1 MFSAGCTMNTG
12 SKKLQREIG
21 SAFCGAEVNVKGI
34 WAETTAG
41 RGIPEVSERA
51 VSWETRSF
59 PREHRRTNLALHA
72 TGTCRFCRSRLAS
85 QPDRQFEVR
94 CKLRKVGENEI
105 ERLHRAM
112 LVERDPES
120 LRNLARR
127 LTKALEE
134 RIKTLGE
141 QGQPRPNN

>member
-1 MFSAGCTMNTG
+1 MSRGFGLKPLPGAAS
-12 SKKLQREIG
+12 QRSQNGLFRGKHDLSLKNIG
-21 SAFCGAEVNVKGI
+21 APTSQYM
-34 WAETTAG
+34 
-41 RGIPEVSERA
+41 P
-51 VSWETRSF
+51 
-59 PREHRRTNLALHA
+59 

-85 QPDRQFEVR
+85 QPDKHLEVR
-94 CKLRKVGENEI
+94 CKLRKVGEYEI

-120 LRNLARR
+120 LRNLARQ

-141 QGQPRPNN
+141 QRQPRPNS